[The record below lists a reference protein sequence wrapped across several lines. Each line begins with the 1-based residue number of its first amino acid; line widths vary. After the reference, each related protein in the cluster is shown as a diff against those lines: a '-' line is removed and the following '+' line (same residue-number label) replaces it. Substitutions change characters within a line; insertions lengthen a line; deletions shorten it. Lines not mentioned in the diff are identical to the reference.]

1 MARSVR
7 PGFFD
12 GTSIVNVRLF
22 EGVEVEGLKFKE
34 MDGRSYTQESAEARV
49 KEIEKGKIETEQN

>member
-1 MARSVR
+1 MARSIR

-22 EGVEVEGLKFKE
+22 EDVELEKLKYKE

-49 KEIEKGKIETEQN
+49 AEIEAEKQGK

>member
-1 MARSVR
+1 M
-7 PGFFD
+7 
-12 GTSIVNVRLF
+12 RLF